1 MRQDQ
6 YLALIPA
13 LLPIARQAGEAIM
26 AVYAAGASAVA
37 HKADQSPVTAA
48 DHAAHRVLA
57 AQLQPLLPNCPV
69 VSEEDSASHAQ
80 RQSTGRFWLI
90 DPLDGTKEFIARNGE
105 FTVNIA
111 LIEDGRSVLGVVFAP
126 ASGELYWGGH
136 GLGAFCQRGEETI
149 AIATASVSSSATST
163 ASSTESSTTSASA
176 TSSAPSFSIASSTT
190 TPSETASV
198 SFQSAE
204 VCRVVVSRSH
214 LDAETQA
221 FIDRLAP
228 VRLVQAGSSLKFC
241 RVAEGAADIYPRM
254 GPTCEWDTAA
264 AQAVLEGAGGV
275 VLDLHGAPLRY
286 GKPELLN
293 PFFIA
298 ARDAAL
304 IPA

>member
-1 MRQDQ
+1 MRQDH

-13 LLPIARQAGEAIM
+13 LLPIARQAGDAIM
-26 AVYAAGASAVA
+26 AVYAAGESSVA
-37 HKADQSPVTAA
+37 HKADHSPVTAA

-69 VSEEDSASHAQ
+69 VSEEDEASHAQ

-126 ASGELYWGGH
+126 ASSELYWGGH

-149 AIATASVSSSATST
+149 AIATASASST
-163 ASSTESSTTSASA
+163 ASSTAS
-176 TSSAPSFSIASSTT
+176 P
-190 TPSETASV
+190 
-198 SFQSAE
+198 QSAE

-214 LDAETQA
+214 LDTETRA

>member
-1 MRQDQ
+1 MRQDH

-13 LLPIARQAGEAIM
+13 LLPIARQAGDAIM
-26 AVYAAGASAVA
+26 AVYAAGESAVA
-37 HKADQSPVTAA
+37 QKADHSPVTAA

-136 GLGAFCQRGEETI
+136 GLGAFCQRGEETS
-149 AIATASVSSSATST
+149 AIATASVSST
-163 ASSTESSTTSASA
+163 AS
-176 TSSAPSFSIASSTT
+176 P
-190 TPSETASV
+190 
-198 SFQSAE
+198 QSAE